1 MNLTKSGARL
11 FVCSIIF
18 REKKNVRK
26 IDGFNT
32 ITYSSVTTN
41 APLRL
46 ESCGAAGHATAYIEW
61 SAI

>member
-1 MNLTKSGARL
+1 M
-11 FVCSIIF
+11 
-18 REKKNVRK
+18 
-26 IDGFNT
+26 

-46 ESCGAAGHATAYIEW
+46 ERCGAAGHATACIDW

>member
-1 MNLTKSGARL
+1 MNLTKPRARL

-18 REKKNVRK
+18 RKKKVRK
-26 IDGFNT
+26 IDNFYM

-46 ESCGAAGHATAYIEW
+46 ESCGAAGHAAACIEW